1 MGCCNGLKHVD
12 KGLIV
17 NLSPKEMKQL
27 VDFFERNRNDYK
39 ITPEKKYRKSSS
51 KTVETGAES
60 PKKPKKSKK
69 RRNLYNHRIKD
80 VANNLRQFAIEEVKN
95 IPTYFAMK

>member
-27 VDFFERNRNDYK
+27 DDFLERNRNDYK

-51 KTVETGAES
+51 KTVETDAES

-69 RRNLYNHRIKD
+69 SRNLYNHRIKD
-80 VANNLRQFAIEEVKN
+80 VTNNLRQFAIEAVKN

>member
-27 VDFFERNRNDYK
+27 DDFLERNRNDYK

-51 KTVETGAES
+51 KTVETDAES

-69 RRNLYNHRIKD
+69 SRNLYNHRIKY

-95 IPTYFAMK
+95 IPTYFATK